1 MGLEL
6 GLPTLVIAS
15 ILALGSASLW
25 QRKRW
30 SPVSN
35 PLPPGPPPLPFV
47 GNVLDIVK
55 SEPWK
60 LYVNLGKKYC
70 IFQVIHIWSFVHVNV
85 CSR

>member
-35 PLPPGPPPLPFV
+35 PLPPDPPPLPFV